1 MFARLPDADAGD
13 IVSITIDGAPFDARE
28 GDTVAAALLAAGV
41 VAFRTSPVSGAPRG
55 PYCLMGTCFEC
66 TVEIDGVRGRQACMT
81 RVARGMRIALERGVP
96 AIAERAR

>member
-1 MFARLPDADAGD
+1 MFARLPDADAG
-13 IVSITIDGAPFDARE
+13 VVPITIDGARFDARE
-28 GDTVAAALLAAGV
+28 GDTVAAALLAAGI

-81 RVARGMRIALERGVP
+81 RVAHGMRVAVERGVP
-96 AIAERAR
+96 DIGERAP